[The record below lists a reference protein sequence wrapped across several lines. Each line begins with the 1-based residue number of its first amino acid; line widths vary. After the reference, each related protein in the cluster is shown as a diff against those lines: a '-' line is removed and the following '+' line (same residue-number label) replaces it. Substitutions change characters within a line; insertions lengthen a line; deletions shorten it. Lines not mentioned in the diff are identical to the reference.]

1 MAARWVSQHLETV
14 RSTLLAEAVAD
25 LDSLFRFI
33 AEKSN
38 YEIADGYL
46 ERIEHFCRSLETFPQ
61 RGTKIPGR
69 VAGVRVMGFERRV
82 LIAFRVSADSVAI
95 LRILYGGRSIEL
107 AFSQNGN

>member
-1 MAARWVSQHLETV
+1 LKRYEVHF
-14 RSTLLAEAVAD
+14 LAEAVAD

-82 LIAFRVSADSVAI
+82 TVLFCVGKERVEI
-95 LRILYGGRSIEL
+95 LRILYGGRAL
-107 AFSQNGN
+107 RTK

>member
-1 MAARWVSQHLETV
+1 LKRYEVHF
-14 RSTLLAEAVAD
+14 LAEAVAD

-69 VAGVRVMGFERRV
+69 VAGVRAMGFEQGDGLVLRRKR
-82 LIAFRVSADSVAI
+82 ARGNPADSVW
-95 LRILYGGRSIEL
+95 RTRSPHEVR
-107 AFSQNGN
+107 